1 MQSNSL
7 RWVFPFVALAIGVV
21 GFMGINAIAQEDQ
34 NKTAVD
40 TRPTVQVEPV
50 EANNHQVIINSYGE
64 IKPLENTQL
73 AAQVSGEVVSW
84 HPSFVAGGVVSRGD
98 TLISIEKDNYEAAVL
113 VAEADLARAK
123 AALIE
128 EQAQAKV
135 AEDEAKRFP
144 NKARTDLFLRKPQVL
159 SAQAAV
165 KSAQAALKRA
175 QRDLD
180 NCDIKAPYDAL
191 VVSRNVGV
199 GQFVAMG
206 AQVADLNNIETA
218 EVIIPIAGF
227 DSVFLP
233 ERIKGIKATIIQKG
247 LNSFT
252 REGVIDR
259 DLGIVDNATR
269 MSSLVVRIEDPYGLK
284 TQQPAIKFGSYV
296 QVNFAGAM
304 LNNIYRLPQSLVNNQ
319 TVWIVN
325 ENQELEPRKVTV
337 VREEGEYFYISS
349 GLNADDKLVTT
360 LPEYPQ
366 KGMQVKVAGMGEPS
380 NANTNTESSADAQQL

>member
-1 MQSNSL
+1 MQTNSL
-7 RWVFPFVALAIGVV
+7 RWVFPFVALIVGVV
-21 GFMGINAIAQEDQ
+21 GFMGINAIAQEPE
-34 NKTAVD
+34 KKEVID

-50 EANNHQVIINSYGE
+50 IANDHQVIINSYGE
-64 IKPLENTQL
+64 VKPLENTL
-73 AAQVSGEVVSW
+73 LSAQVSGEVLSW
-84 HPSFVAGGVVSRGD
+84 HPNFVAGGIVARGEILF
-98 TLISIEKDNYEAAVL
+98 TIEKDNYEAAVL
-113 VAEADLARAK
+113 VAEAELARAQ
-123 AALIE
+123 AGLIE
-128 EQAQAKV
+128 EQAQAQV

-144 NKARTDLFLRKPQVL
+144 SKARTDLFLRKPQVL
-159 SAQAAV
+159 SAQASV

-180 NCDIKAPYDAL
+180 NCDVTAPYDAL
-191 VVSRNVGV
+191 VISRNIGV
-199 GQFVAMG
+199 GQFVTMG
-206 AQVADLNNIETA
+206 SQVAELNNIETA

-233 ERIKGIKATIIQKG
+233 ERIKGITATIIQKG

-284 TQQPAIKFGSYV
+284 NIQPAIKFGSYV

-304 LNNIYRLPQSLVNNQ
+304 LNNIYRLPQALVNNQ
-319 TVWIVN
+319 TVWVVN

-337 VREEGEYFYISS
+337 IREEGEYFYISS
-349 GLNADDKLVTT
+349 GLNADDKLVIT

-366 KGMQVKVAGMGEPS
+366 KGMQVKIAGVATKP
-380 NANTNTESSADAQQL
+380 ESSETSTSNTQQL

>member
-1 MQSNSL
+1 MQTNSL
-7 RWVFPFVALAIGVV
+7 RWVFPFVALIVGVV
-21 GFMGINAIAQEDQ
+21 GFMGINAIAQESE
-34 NKTAVD
+34 KKEVID

-50 EANNHQVIINSYGE
+50 AANDHQVIINSYGE
-64 IKPLENTQL
+64 VKPLENTQL
-73 AAQVSGEVVSW
+73 SAQVSGEVLSW
-84 HPSFVAGGVVSRGD
+84 HPNFVAGGIVARGE
-98 TLISIEKDNYEAAVL
+98 TLFTIEKDNYEAAVL
-113 VAEADLARAK
+113 VAEAELARAQ
-123 AALIE
+123 AGLIE
-128 EQAQAKV
+128 EQAQAQV

-144 NKARTDLFLRKPQVL
+144 SKARTDLFLRKPQVL
-159 SAQAAV
+159 SAQASV
-165 KSAQAALKRA
+165 KSAQAALKRS

-180 NCDIKAPYDAL
+180 NCDVTAPYDAL
-191 VVSRNVGV
+191 VISRNIGV
-199 GQFVAMG
+199 GQFVTMG
-206 AQVADLNNIETA
+206 SQVAELNNIETA

-233 ERIKGIKATIIQKG
+233 ERIKGITATIIQKG

-284 TQQPAIKFGSYV
+284 NIQPAIKFGSYV

-304 LNNIYRLPQSLVNNQ
+304 LNNIYRLPQALVNNQ
-319 TVWIVN
+319 TVWVVN

-337 VREEGEYFYISS
+337 IREEGEYFYISS
-349 GLNADDKLVTT
+349 GLNADDKLVIT

-366 KGMQVKVAGMGEPS
+366 KGMQVKIAGVATKP
-380 NANTNTESSADAQQL
+380 ESSETSTSNTQQL

>member
-1 MQSNSL
+1 MQTNSL
-7 RWVFPFVALAIGVV
+7 RWVFPFVALIVGVV
-21 GFMGINAIAQEDQ
+21 GFMGINAIAQEPE
-34 NKTAVD
+34 KKEVID

-50 EANNHQVIINSYGE
+50 AANDHQVIINSYGE
-64 IKPLENTQL
+64 VKPLENAQL
-73 AAQVSGEVVSW
+73 SAQVSGEVLSW
-84 HPSFVAGGVVSRGD
+84 HPNFVAGGIVARGE
-98 TLISIEKDNYEAAVL
+98 TLFTIEKDNYEAAVL
-113 VAEADLARAK
+113 VAEAELARAQ
-123 AALIE
+123 AGLIE
-128 EQAQAKV
+128 EQAQAQV

-144 NKARTDLFLRKPQVL
+144 SKARTDLFLRKPQVL
-159 SAQAAV
+159 SAQASV

-180 NCDIKAPYDAL
+180 NCDVTAPYDAL
-191 VVSRNVGV
+191 VISRNIGV
-199 GQFVAMG
+199 GQFVTMG
-206 AQVADLNNIETA
+206 SQVAELNNIETA

-233 ERIKGIKATIIQKG
+233 ERIKGITATIIQKG

-284 TQQPAIKFGSYV
+284 NIQPAIKFGSYV

-304 LNNIYRLPQSLVNNQ
+304 LNNIYRLPQALVNNQ
-319 TVWIVN
+319 TVWVVN

-337 VREEGEYFYISS
+337 IREEGEYFYISS
-349 GLNADDKLVTT
+349 GLNADDKLVIT

-366 KGMQVKVAGMGEPS
+366 KGMQVKIAGVATKP
-380 NANTNTESSADAQQL
+380 ESSETSTSNTQQL

>member
-1 MQSNSL
+1 MQTNSL
-7 RWVFPFVALAIGVV
+7 RWVFPFVALIVGVV
-21 GFMGINAIAQEDQ
+21 GFMGINAIAQEPE
-34 NKTAVD
+34 KKEVID

-50 EANNHQVIINSYGE
+50 AANDHQVIINSYGE
-64 IKPLENTQL
+64 VKPLENTQL
-73 AAQVSGEVVSW
+73 SAQVSGEVLSW
-84 HPSFVAGGVVSRGD
+84 HPNFVAGGIVARGE
-98 TLISIEKDNYEAAVL
+98 TLFTIEKDNYEAAVL
-113 VAEADLARAK
+113 VAEAELARAQ
-123 AALIE
+123 AGLIE
-128 EQAQAKV
+128 EQAQAQV

-144 NKARTDLFLRKPQVL
+144 SKARTDLFLRKPQVL
-159 SAQAAV
+159 SAQASV

-180 NCDIKAPYDAL
+180 NCDVTAPYDAL
-191 VVSRNVGV
+191 VISRNIGV
-199 GQFVAMG
+199 GQFVTMG
-206 AQVADLNNIETA
+206 SQVAELNNIETA

-233 ERIKGIKATIIQKG
+233 ERIKGITATIIQKG

-284 TQQPAIKFGSYV
+284 NIQPAIKFGSYV

-304 LNNIYRLPQSLVNNQ
+304 LNNIYRLPQELVNNK

-325 ENQELEPRKVTV
+325 EEQQLEPRKVTV
-337 VREEGEYFYISS
+337 IREEGEYFYISD
-349 GLNADDKLVTT
+349 GLQADDKLVIT

-366 KGMQVKVAGMGEPS
+366 KGMAVKIAGLQ
-380 NANTNTESSADAQQL
+380 NTKNTEALENASTEKL

>member
-1 MQSNSL
+1 MQTNSL
-7 RWVFPFVALAIGVV
+7 RWVFPFVALIVGVV
-21 GFMGINAIAQEDQ
+21 GFMGINAIAQEPE
-34 NKTAVD
+34 KKEVTD

-50 EANNHQVIINSYGE
+50 AANDHQVIINSYGE
-64 IKPLENTQL
+64 VKPLENTQL
-73 AAQVSGEVVSW
+73 SAQVSGEVLSW
-84 HPSFVAGGVVSRGD
+84 HPNFVAGGIVARGE
-98 TLISIEKDNYEAAVL
+98 TLFTIEKDNYEAAVL
-113 VAEADLARAK
+113 VAEAELARAQ
-123 AALIE
+123 AGLIE
-128 EQAQAKV
+128 EQAQAQV

-144 NKARTDLFLRKPQVL
+144 SKARTDLFLRKPQVL
-159 SAQAAV
+159 SAQASV

-180 NCDIKAPYDAL
+180 NCDVTAPYDAL
-191 VVSRNVGV
+191 VISRNIGV
-199 GQFVAMG
+199 GQFVTMG
-206 AQVADLNNIETA
+206 SQVAELNNIETA

-233 ERIKGIKATIIQKG
+233 ERIKGITATIIQKG

-284 TQQPAIKFGSYV
+284 NIQPAIKFGSYV

-304 LNNIYRLPQSLVNNQ
+304 LNNIYRLPQALVNNQ
-319 TVWIVN
+319 TVWVVN

-337 VREEGEYFYISS
+337 IREEGEYFYISS
-349 GLNADDKLVTT
+349 GLNADDKLVIT

-366 KGMQVKVAGMGEPS
+366 KGMQVKIAGGATKP
-380 NANTNTESSADAQQL
+380 ESSETSTSNTQQL

>member
-1 MQSNSL
+1 MQGNVL
-7 RWVFPFVALAIGVV
+7 RWIFPFVALALGVA
-21 GFMGINAIAQEDQ
+21 GFAAINAIAKESD
-34 NKTAVD
+34 KKEVID
-40 TRPTVQVEPV
+40 TRPTVQVEAV
-50 EANNHQVIINSYGE
+50 SANNHQVIINSYGE
-64 IKPLENTQL
+64 VQPLENTQL
-73 AAQVSGEVVSW
+73 SAQVSGEVVSW
-84 HPSFVAGGVVSRGD
+84 HPSFVAGGIVGRGE
-98 TLISIEKDNYEAAVL
+98 TLFTIEKDNYEAAVL
-113 VAEADLARAK
+113 QAEAELARAQ
-123 AALIE
+123 AMLIE

-180 NCDIKAPYDAL
+180 NCEVSAPYDAL

-199 GQFVAMG
+199 GQFVTMG
-206 AQVADLNNIETA
+206 AQVAELNNIETA

-233 ERIKGIKATIIQKG
+233 ERVKGVKATVIKTG
-247 LNSFT
+247 LNGFT
-252 REGVIDR
+252 RQAAIDR

-269 MSSLVVRIEDPYGLK
+269 MSSLVIRIEDPYGL
-284 TQQPAIKFGSYV
+284 TNQQPAIKFGTYV
-296 QVNFAGAM
+296 QVNFAGTM
-304 LNNIYRLPQSLVNNQ
+304 LNNIYRLPQELVNNQ

-325 ENQELEPRKVTV
+325 DEQQLEPRKVKV
-337 VREEGEYFYISS
+337 IREEGEYFYISD
-349 GLNADDKLVTT
+349 GLEANDKLVTT

-366 KGMQVKVAGMGEPS
+366 KGMAVKVASLTETKS
-380 NANTNTESSADAQQL
+380 TDAADNASTEKL

>member
-1 MQSNSL
+1 MQTNSL
-7 RWVFPFVALAIGVV
+7 RWFFPFVALIVGVV
-21 GFMGINAIAQEDQ
+21 GFMGINAIAQEPE
-34 NKTAVD
+34 KEVID

-50 EANNHQVIINSYGE
+50 AANDHQVIINSYGE
-64 IKPLENTQL
+64 VKPLENTQL
-73 AAQVSGEVVSW
+73 SAQVSGEVLSW
-84 HPSFVAGGVVSRGD
+84 HPNFVAGGIVARGE
-98 TLISIEKDNYEAAVL
+98 TLFTIEKDNYEAAVL
-113 VAEADLARAK
+113 VAEAELARAQ
-123 AALIE
+123 AGLIE
-128 EQAQAKV
+128 EQAQAQV

-144 NKARTDLFLRKPQVL
+144 SKARTDLFLRKPQVL
-159 SAQAAV
+159 SAQASV

-180 NCDIKAPYDAL
+180 NCDVTAPYDAL
-191 VVSRNVGV
+191 VISRNVGV
-199 GQFVAMG
+199 GQFVTMG
-206 AQVADLNNIETA
+206 SQVAELNNIETA

-233 ERIKGIKATIIQKG
+233 ERIKGITATIIQKG

-284 TQQPAIKFGSYV
+284 NIQPSIKFGSYV

-304 LNNIYRLPQSLVNNQ
+304 LNNIYRLPQALVNNQ
-319 TVWIVN
+319 TVWVVN

-337 VREEGEYFYISS
+337 IREEGEYFYISS
-349 GLNADDKLVTT
+349 GLNADDKLVIT

-366 KGMQVKVAGMGEPS
+366 KGMQVKIAGVATKP
-380 NANTNTESSADAQQL
+380 ESSETSTSNTQQL

>member
-1 MQSNSL
+1 M
-7 RWVFPFVALAIGVV
+7 ALIVGVV
-21 GFMGINAIAQEDQ
+21 GFMGINAIAQEPE
-34 NKTAVD
+34 KKEVID

-50 EANNHQVIINSYGE
+50 AANDHQVIINSYGE
-64 IKPLENTQL
+64 VKPLENTQL
-73 AAQVSGEVVSW
+73 SAQVSGEVLSW
-84 HPSFVAGGVVSRGD
+84 HPNFVAGGIVARGE
-98 TLISIEKDNYEAAVL
+98 TLFTIEKDNYEAAVL
-113 VAEADLARAK
+113 VAEAELARAQ
-123 AALIE
+123 AGLIE
-128 EQAQAKV
+128 EQAQAQV

-144 NKARTDLFLRKPQVL
+144 SKARTDLFLRKPQVL
-159 SAQAAV
+159 SAQASV

-180 NCDIKAPYDAL
+180 NCDVTAPYDAL
-191 VVSRNVGV
+191 VISRNIGV
-199 GQFVAMG
+199 GQFVTMG
-206 AQVADLNNIETA
+206 SQVAELNNIETA

-233 ERIKGIKATIIQKG
+233 ERIKGITATIIQKG

-284 TQQPAIKFGSYV
+284 NIQPAIKFGSYV

-304 LNNIYRLPQSLVNNQ
+304 LNNIYRLPQELVNNK

-325 ENQELEPRKVTV
+325 EEQQLEPRKVTV
-337 VREEGEYFYISS
+337 IREEGEYFYISD
-349 GLNADDKLVTT
+349 GLQADDKLVIT

-366 KGMQVKVAGMGEPS
+366 KGMAVKIAGLQ
-380 NANTNTESSADAQQL
+380 NTKNTEALENASTEKL

>member
-1 MQSNSL
+1 MQTNSL
-7 RWVFPFVALAIGVV
+7 RWVFPFVALIVGVV
-21 GFMGINAIAQEDQ
+21 GFMGINAIAKGPE
-34 NKTAVD
+34 KKEVID

-50 EANNHQVIINSYGE
+50 IANDHQVIINSYGE
-64 IKPLENTQL
+64 VKPLENTL
-73 AAQVSGEVVSW
+73 LSAQVSGEVLSW
-84 HPSFVAGGVVSRGD
+84 HPNFVAGGIVARGE
-98 TLISIEKDNYEAAVL
+98 TLFTIEKDNYEAAVL
-113 VAEADLARAK
+113 VAEAELARAQ
-123 AALIE
+123 AGLIE
-128 EQAQAKV
+128 EQAQAQV

-144 NKARTDLFLRKPQVL
+144 SKARTDLFLRKPQVL
-159 SAQAAV
+159 SAQASV

-180 NCDIKAPYDAL
+180 NCDVTAPYDAL
-191 VVSRNVGV
+191 VISRNIGV
-199 GQFVAMG
+199 GQFVTMG
-206 AQVADLNNIETA
+206 SQVAELNNIETA

-233 ERIKGIKATIIQKG
+233 ERIKGITATIIQKG

-284 TQQPAIKFGSYV
+284 NIQPAIKFGSYV

-304 LNNIYRLPQSLVNNQ
+304 LNNIYRLPQELVNNQ
-319 TVWIVN
+319 TVWVVN

-337 VREEGEYFYISS
+337 IREEGEYFYISS
-349 GLNADDKLVTT
+349 GLNADDKLVIT

-366 KGMQVKVAGMGEPS
+366 KGMQVKIAGVATKP
-380 NANTNTESSADAQQL
+380 ESSETSTSNTQQL

>member
-1 MQSNSL
+1 MQTNSL
-7 RWVFPFVALAIGVV
+7 RWVFPFVALIVGVV
-21 GFMGINAIAQEDQ
+21 GFMGINAIAQEPE
-34 NKTAVD
+34 KKEVID

-50 EANNHQVIINSYGE
+50 AANDHQVIINSYGE
-64 IKPLENTQL
+64 VKPLENTL
-73 AAQVSGEVVSW
+73 LSAQVSGEVLSW
-84 HPSFVAGGVVSRGD
+84 HPNFVAGGIVARGE
-98 TLISIEKDNYEAAVL
+98 TLFTIEKDNYEAAVL
-113 VAEADLARAK
+113 VAEAELARAQ
-123 AALIE
+123 AGLIE
-128 EQAQAKV
+128 EQAQAQV

-144 NKARTDLFLRKPQVL
+144 SKARTDLFLRKPQVL
-159 SAQAAV
+159 SAQASV

-180 NCDIKAPYDAL
+180 NCDVTAPYDAL
-191 VVSRNVGV
+191 VISRNIGV
-199 GQFVAMG
+199 GQFVTMG
-206 AQVADLNNIETA
+206 SQVAELNNIETA

-233 ERIKGIKATIIQKG
+233 ERIKGITATIIQKG

-284 TQQPAIKFGSYV
+284 NIQPAIKFGSYV

-304 LNNIYRLPQSLVNNQ
+304 LNNIYRLPQALVNNQ
-319 TVWIVN
+319 TVWVVN

-337 VREEGEYFYISS
+337 IREEGEYFYISS
-349 GLNADDKLVTT
+349 GLNADDKLVIT

-366 KGMQVKVAGMGEPS
+366 KGMQVKIAGVATKP
-380 NANTNTESSADAQQL
+380 ESSETSTSNTQQL

>member
-1 MQSNSL
+1 MQTNSL
-7 RWVFPFVALAIGVV
+7 RWVFPFVALIVGVV
-21 GFMGINAIAQEDQ
+21 GFMGINAIAQEPE
-34 NKTAVD
+34 KKEVID

-50 EANNHQVIINSYGE
+50 IANDHQVIINSYGE
-64 IKPLENTQL
+64 VKPLENTL
-73 AAQVSGEVVSW
+73 LSAQVSGEVLSW
-84 HPSFVAGGVVSRGD
+84 HPNFVAGGIVARGEILF
-98 TLISIEKDNYEAAVL
+98 TIEKDNYEAAVL
-113 VAEADLARAK
+113 VAEAELARAQ
-123 AALIE
+123 AGLIE
-128 EQAQAKV
+128 EQAQAQV

-144 NKARTDLFLRKPQVL
+144 SKARTDLFLRKPQVL
-159 SAQAAV
+159 SAQASV

-180 NCDIKAPYDAL
+180 NCDVTAPYDAL
-191 VVSRNVGV
+191 VISRNIGV
-199 GQFVAMG
+199 GQFVTMG
-206 AQVADLNNIETA
+206 SQVAELNNIETA

-233 ERIKGIKATIIQKG
+233 ERIKGITATIIQKG

-259 DLGIVDNATR
+259 DLGIVDNVTR

-284 TQQPAIKFGSYV
+284 NIQPAIKFGSYV

-304 LNNIYRLPQSLVNNQ
+304 LNNIYRLPQALVNNQ
-319 TVWIVN
+319 TVWVVN

-337 VREEGEYFYISS
+337 IREEGEYFYISS
-349 GLNADDKLVTT
+349 GLNADDKLVIT

-366 KGMQVKVAGMGEPS
+366 KGMQVKIAGVATKP
-380 NANTNTESSADAQQL
+380 ESSETSTSNTQQL

>member
-7 RWVFPFVALAIGVV
+7 RWVFPFVALALGIV
-21 GFMGINAIAQEDQ
+21 GFMAINAIAKESEKKEVID
-34 NKTAVD
+34 A
-40 TRPTVQVEPV
+40 RPTVQVEPV
-50 EANNHQVIINSYGE
+50 AANDHQVIINSYGE
-64 IKPLENTQL
+64 VKPLENTQL
-73 AAQVSGEVVSW
+73 SAQVSGEVLSW
-84 HPSFVAGGVVSRGD
+84 HPNFVAGGVVARGE
-98 TLISIEKDNYEAAVL
+98 TLFTIEKDNYEAAVL
-113 VAEADLARAK
+113 VAEAELARAQ
-123 AALIE
+123 AGLIE
-128 EQAQAKV
+128 EQAQAQV

-144 NKARTDLFLRKPQVL
+144 SKARTDLFLRKPQVL
-159 SAQAAV
+159 SAQASV

-180 NCDIKAPYDAL
+180 NCDVTAPYDAL
-191 VVSRNVGV
+191 VISRNIGV

-206 AQVADLNNIETA
+206 SQVAELNNIETA

-233 ERIKGIKATIIQKG
+233 ERIKGITATIIQKG

-284 TQQPAIKFGSYV
+284 NKQPAIKFGSYV
-296 QVNFAGAM
+296 QINFAGAM
-304 LNNIYRLPQSLVNNQ
+304 LNNIYRLPQELVNNK

-325 ENQELEPRKVTV
+325 EEQQLEPRKVTV
-337 VREEGEYFYISS
+337 IREEGEYFYISD
-349 GLNADDKLVTT
+349 GLQANDKLVIT

-366 KGMQVKVAGMGEPS
+366 KGMAVKIAGLQDTKKTEALE
-380 NANTNTESSADAQQL
+380 NASTEKL

>member
-1 MQSNSL
+1 MQTNSL
-7 RWVFPFVALAIGVV
+7 RWVFPFVALIVGVV
-21 GFMGINAIAQEDQ
+21 GFMGINAIAKDPE
-34 NKTAVD
+34 KKEVID

-50 EANNHQVIINSYGE
+50 IANDHQVIINSYGE
-64 IKPLENTQL
+64 VKPLENTL
-73 AAQVSGEVVSW
+73 LSAQVSGEVLSW
-84 HPSFVAGGVVSRGD
+84 HPNFVAGGIVARGE
-98 TLISIEKDNYEAAVL
+98 TLFTIEKDNYEAAVL
-113 VAEADLARAK
+113 VAEAELARAQ
-123 AALIE
+123 AGLIE
-128 EQAQAKV
+128 EQAQAQV

-144 NKARTDLFLRKPQVL
+144 SKARTDLFLRKPQVL
-159 SAQAAV
+159 SAQASV

-180 NCDIKAPYDAL
+180 NCDVTAPYDAL
-191 VVSRNVGV
+191 VISRNIGV
-199 GQFVAMG
+199 GQFVTMG
-206 AQVADLNNIETA
+206 SQVAELNNIETA

-233 ERIKGIKATIIQKG
+233 ELIKGITATIIQKG

-284 TQQPAIKFGSYV
+284 NIQPAIKFGSYV

-304 LNNIYRLPQSLVNNQ
+304 LNNIYRLPQELVNNK

-325 ENQELEPRKVTV
+325 EEQQLEPRKVTV
-337 VREEGEYFYISS
+337 IREEGEYFYISD
-349 GLNADDKLVTT
+349 GLQADDKLVIT

-366 KGMQVKVAGMGEPS
+366 KGMAVKIAGLQ
-380 NANTNTESSADAQQL
+380 NTKNTEALENASTEKL

>member
-1 MQSNSL
+1 MQTNSL
-7 RWVFPFVALAIGVV
+7 RWVFPFVALIVGVV
-21 GFMGINAIAQEDQ
+21 GFMGINAIAKDPE
-34 NKTAVD
+34 KKEVID

-50 EANNHQVIINSYGE
+50 AANDHQVIINSYGE
-64 IKPLENTQL
+64 VKPLENTQL
-73 AAQVSGEVVSW
+73 SAQVSGEVLSW
-84 HPSFVAGGVVSRGD
+84 HPNFVAGGIVARGE
-98 TLISIEKDNYEAAVL
+98 TLFTIEKDNYEAAVL
-113 VAEADLARAK
+113 VAEAELARAQ
-123 AALIE
+123 AGLIE
-128 EQAQAKV
+128 EQAQAQV

-144 NKARTDLFLRKPQVL
+144 SKARTDLFLRKPQVL
-159 SAQAAV
+159 SAQASV

-180 NCDIKAPYDAL
+180 NCDVTAPYDAL
-191 VVSRNVGV
+191 VISRNIGV
-199 GQFVAMG
+199 GQFVTMG
-206 AQVADLNNIETA
+206 SQVAELNNIETA

-233 ERIKGIKATIIQKG
+233 ERIKGITATIIQKG

-284 TQQPAIKFGSYV
+284 NIQPAIKFGSYV

-304 LNNIYRLPQSLVNNQ
+304 LNNIYRLPQELVNNK

-325 ENQELEPRKVTV
+325 EEQQLEPRKVTV
-337 VREEGEYFYISS
+337 IREEGEYFYISD
-349 GLNADDKLVTT
+349 GLQADDKLVIT

-366 KGMQVKVAGMGEPS
+366 KGMAVKIAGLQ
-380 NANTNTESSADAQQL
+380 NTKNTEALENASTEKL

>member
-1 MQSNSL
+1 MQTNSF
-7 RWVFPFVALAIGVV
+7 RWVFPFVALIVGVV
-21 GFMGINAIAQEDQ
+21 GFMGINAIAKDPE
-34 NKTAVD
+34 KKEVID

-50 EANNHQVIINSYGE
+50 IANDHQVIINSYGE
-64 IKPLENTQL
+64 VKPLENTL
-73 AAQVSGEVVSW
+73 LSAQVSGEVLSW
-84 HPSFVAGGVVSRGD
+84 HPNFVAGGIVARGE
-98 TLISIEKDNYEAAVL
+98 TLFTIEKDNYEAAVL
-113 VAEADLARAK
+113 VAEAELARAQ
-123 AALIE
+123 AGLIE
-128 EQAQAKV
+128 EQAQAQV

-144 NKARTDLFLRKPQVL
+144 SKARTDLFLRKPQVL
-159 SAQAAV
+159 SAQASV

-180 NCDIKAPYDAL
+180 NCDVTAPYDAL
-191 VVSRNVGV
+191 VISRNIGV
-199 GQFVAMG
+199 GQFVTMG
-206 AQVADLNNIETA
+206 SQVAELNNIETA

-233 ERIKGIKATIIQKG
+233 ERIKGITATIIQKG

-284 TQQPAIKFGSYV
+284 NIQPAIKFGSYV

-304 LNNIYRLPQSLVNNQ
+304 LNNIYRLPQELVNNK

-325 ENQELEPRKVTV
+325 EEQQLEPRKVTV
-337 VREEGEYFYISS
+337 IREEGEYFYISD
-349 GLNADDKLVTT
+349 GLQADDKLVIT

-366 KGMQVKVAGMGEPS
+366 KGMAVKIAGLQS
-380 NANTNTESSADAQQL
+380 TKNTEALENASTEKL

>member
-1 MQSNSL
+1 MQTNSL
-7 RWVFPFVALAIGVV
+7 RWVFPFVALIVGVV
-21 GFMGINAIAQEDQ
+21 GFIGINAIAQEPE
-34 NKTAVD
+34 KKEVID

-50 EANNHQVIINSYGE
+50 AANDHQVIINSYGE
-64 IKPLENTQL
+64 VKPLESTQL
-73 AAQVSGEVVSW
+73 SAQVSGEVLSW
-84 HPSFVAGGVVSRGD
+84 HPNFVAGGIVARGE
-98 TLISIEKDNYEAAVL
+98 TLFTIEKDNYEAAVL
-113 VAEADLARAK
+113 VAEAEIARAQ
-123 AALIE
+123 AGLIE
-128 EQAQAKV
+128 EQAQAQV
-135 AEDEAKRFP
+135 AADEAKRFP
-144 NKARTDLFLRKPQVL
+144 SKARTDLFLRKPQVL
-159 SAQAAV
+159 SAQASV

-180 NCDIKAPYDAL
+180 NCEVTAPYDAL
-191 VVSRNVGV
+191 VISRNVGV
-199 GQFVAMG
+199 GQFVTMG
-206 AQVADLNNIETA
+206 SQVAELNNIETA

-233 ERIKGIKATIIQKG
+233 ERIKGITATIIQKG

-284 TQQPAIKFGSYV
+284 NIQPAIKFGSYV

-304 LNNIYRLPQSLVNNQ
+304 LNNIYRLPQALVNNQ
-319 TVWIVN
+319 TVWVVN

-337 VREEGEYFYISS
+337 IREEGEYFYISS
-349 GLNADDKLVTT
+349 GLNADDKLVIT

-366 KGMQVKVAGMGEPS
+366 KGMQVKIAGVAAKP
-380 NANTNTESSADAQQL
+380 ESSETSTSNTQQL

>member
-1 MQSNSL
+1 MQTNSL

-21 GFMGINAIAQEDQ
+21 GFKAINALANEQE
-34 NKTAVD
+34 KKALVD

-50 EANNHQVIINSYGE
+50 SANDHQVVINSYGE
-64 IKPLENTQL
+64 VKPLENTQL
-73 AAQVSGEVVSW
+73 SAQVSGEVLSW
-84 HPSFVAGGVVSRGD
+84 HPSFVAGGVVARGD
-98 TLISIEKDNYEAAVL
+98 TLFSIEKDNYEAAVL
-113 VAEADLARAK
+113 VAEAELARAQ
-123 AALIE
+123 AGLIE

-144 NKARTDLFLRKPQVL
+144 SKARTDLFLRKPQVL
-159 SAQAAV
+159 SAQANV

-175 QRDLD
+175 QRDLE
-180 NCDIKAPYDAL
+180 NCDVKAPYDAL
-191 VVSRNVGV
+191 IVSRNVGV
-199 GQFVAMG
+199 GQYVTMG
-206 AQVADLNNIETA
+206 SQVAELNNIETA

-233 ERIKGIKATIIQKG
+233 ERIKGITATVIQKG

-284 TQQPAIKFGSYV
+284 NKQPAIKFGSYV
-296 QVNFAGAM
+296 QVNFAGTT
-304 LNNIYRLPQSLVNNQ
+304 LNNIYRLPQALVNNQ
-319 TVWIVN
+319 TVWVVG
-325 ENQELEPRKVTV
+325 ENQTLEPRKVTV
-337 VREEGEYFYISS
+337 IREEGEYFYISS
-349 GLNADDKLVTT
+349 GLKADDKLVVT

-366 KGMQVKVAGMGEPS
+366 KGMEVKIAGAQP
-380 NANTNTESSADAQQL
+380 APESSDVSTSNTQQL